1 MKWKKLKPYQYD
13 WLKWF
18 VTSWYLCMVFFIVI
32 SVFSK
37 KGWCFIGLAVM
48 FGIGVFYIAVM
59 RHCIGKVKRMSKS
72 IEDFIRK
79 NSLYES
85 HYAIKRTLFGEKDV
99 EIIDYYPQV
108 MYAEIPCDNV
118 FRLKFRLDG
127 TLIAQR
133 FRELEQPLADM
144 FCTVCTDK
152 IEERGYITYCFELQ
166 EQKQAVIESCQDIL
180 PAGENEIAFS
190 SDIVWNWKKT
200 PHLLLTGNTGSG
212 KTQLAQYIIF
222 CLLSQGVRVI
232 YCDPKKD
239 DDMRLFLYDKPV
251 TYVTEENEIARAVR
265 EVEEEVRLRGKD
277 LENIGITEAEF
288 NPVFLMF
295 DELIAFSKIAS
306 KKNYEETAKRLASIV
321 VTGRSKRIYAGL
333 ILQRPDTTF
342 IEGAVRDNLACKI
355 CMGQMSDTAY
365 TMSFGSDF
373 THVKNYRREIGS
385 GLIYRQGVDTKP
397 REFIAPYIY
406 NGALNSM

>member
-1 MKWKKLKPYQYD
+1 
-13 WLKWF
+13 
-18 VTSWYLCMVFFIVI
+18 
-32 SVFSK
+32 
-37 KGWCFIGLAVM
+37 
-48 FGIGVFYIAVM
+48 
-59 RHCIGKVKRMSKS
+59 
-72 IEDFIRK
+72 
-79 NSLYES
+79 
-85 HYAIKRTLFGEKDV
+85 
-99 EIIDYYPQV
+99 
-108 MYAEIPCDNV
+108 MYVEIPCDNV
-118 FRLKFRLDG
+118 FRLRFRLDG
-127 TLIAQR
+127 TLIAQG

-152 IEERGYITYCFELQ
+152 IEERGYITYCFELH
-166 EQKQAVIESCQDIL
+166 EQKQAVIESYQDIL

-190 SDIVWNWKKT
+190 GDIAWNWKKT

-232 YCDPKKD
+232 YCDPKND
-239 DDMRLFLYDKPV
+239 DDMKYFLHDKPV
-251 TYVTEENEIARAVR
+251 IYATKENEIASVVR
-265 EVEEEVRLRGKD
+265 EIEEEVRLREKD
-277 LENIGITEAEF
+277 LENIGIPEAEF

-306 KKNYEETAKRLASIV
+306 KKTYEETAKRIAGIV

-333 ILQRPDTTF
+333 ILQRPDTSF

-355 CMGQMSDTAY
+355 CMGQMSETAY

-397 REFIAPYIY
+397 REMIAPFIC